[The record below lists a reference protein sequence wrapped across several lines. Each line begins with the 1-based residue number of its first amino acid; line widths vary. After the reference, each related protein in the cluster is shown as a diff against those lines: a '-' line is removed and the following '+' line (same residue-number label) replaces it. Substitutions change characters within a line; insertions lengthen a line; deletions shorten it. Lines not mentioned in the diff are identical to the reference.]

1 MIPKTVKKV
10 ATTLYYYSK
19 ASSLDCI
26 PVVVQKNCESECSY
40 MSVDLFN
47 MSLNKSFLLLKS
59 PICGPVFKNF

>member
-40 MSVDLFN
+40 MSIDLFN
-47 MSLNKSFLLLKS
+47 MSLNKSFY
-59 PICGPVFKNF
+59 C